1 MINEIL
7 YKVDKQL
14 RPKRRF
20 FDNLEH
26 NDKLE
31 PRKKEILEFIKIKL
45 REHNKD
51 FFSGR
56 ADGIETIRNLN
67 SSKKYNLISDFYLN
81 ESKNNPGNLESYN
94 LSRKLRAK
102 AVHEKLKDGRFS
114 DAFSYAKQYKILESE
129 IIKETLIE
137 IDKRINQLEEKVNKI
152 IPTNE
157 LKAKKLVNQTSSLLS
172 FNGDYAKANNYLNIS
187 SQLKERYDTLN
198 TKYKINDLKDNL

>member
-1 MINEIL
+1 MINDIL

-56 ADGIETIRNLN
+56 AEGIETIRNLS

-114 DAFSYAKQYKILESE
+114 DAFSYAKQHKILESE

-137 IDKRINQLEEKVNKI
+137 IDKRITQLEEKVNKI
-152 IPTNE
+152 VFTNKQ
-157 LKAKKLVNQTSSLLS
+157 KAKQLVNQTSSLLS
-172 FNGDYAKANNYLNIS
+172 FNGDYAKANNYINIS
-187 SQLKERYDTLN
+187 SQLKDRHQA
-198 TKYKINDLKDNL
+198 INQKFKFEES